1 MDYLKGEIKFVGTYD
16 LKVVYEQFKYIN
28 NKQLSLN
35 NN

>member
-1 MDYLKGEIKFVGTYD
+1 MEYLKGVIKFVGTYD
-16 LKVVYEQFKYIN
+16 LKVYEQFKYIY